1 MFVQK
6 LFKRDAEGA
15 TQSAVLDLRVVPKKT
30 SWLPFQLTLHRL
42 LVGWYHMLMV
52 MFQEIWQSKSI
63 LHDNKNKTDHN
74 NSSGGWS
81 IWSQQLSKENQK
93 SEGVLKFYDTS
104 SHLYISIYRFTYI
117 HLYQIKCTYD
127 CVCMYAQES
136 IISLQQS
143 YFFLVLSGVHFQNC
157 LPLSCLT
164 HLTHRSLAVK
174 CTKPTR
180 LPRHIAI
187 AHRGNGRHG
196 PPQRSLKGDANG
208 DTKTRGPNK
217 APHPNWAIT
226 LGNFLESPY
235 WRLFYKQI

>member
-1 MFVQK
+1 M
-6 LFKRDAEGA
+6 
-15 TQSAVLDLRVVPKKT
+15 
-30 SWLPFQLTLHRL
+30 
-42 LVGWYHMLMV
+42 M

-63 LHDNKNKTDHN
+63 LHDNKNKTNHS

-81 IWSQQLSKENQK
+81 IWSQQLSKGNPK

-117 HLYQIKCTYD
+117 HIYQIKCMIAY
-127 CVCMYAQES
+127 VCMLKKASSLYSKA
-136 IISLQQS
+136 ISFWFCQVS
-143 YFFLVLSGVHFQNC
+143 TFQNC

-180 LPRHIAI
+180 LPHHIAI
-187 AHRGNGRHG
+187 AHSGNGRHG

-208 DTKTRGPNK
+208 DTKTRGPKK

-226 LGNFLESPY
+226 LRNFLESPN
-235 WRLFYKQI
+235 WRPFAKIKSFPRELTLD